1 MTIKHIPRIMTLKE
15 IQDEVIAK
23 YRIKIEPHSKCWRR
37 MHAHVKQRKI
47 CKWIQKSSL
56 QCTFDLFHE
65 IGHIETTTSSMRR
78 AESEY
83 YATIWAIDRFNEYNL
98 EVPDNVMRV
107 YHEYIQEEIA
117 RGKRRG
123 GTGYGELDIYKYAGI
138 KRN

>member
-1 MTIKHIPRIMTLKE
+1 MTLKE

-83 YATIWAIDRFNEYNL
+83 WATVWAIDRFKEYNL
-98 EVPDNVMRV
+98 EVPDKVMRV

-123 GTGYGELDIYKYAGI
+123 GKGYGNLDIYRYAGI
-138 KRN
+138 KRK